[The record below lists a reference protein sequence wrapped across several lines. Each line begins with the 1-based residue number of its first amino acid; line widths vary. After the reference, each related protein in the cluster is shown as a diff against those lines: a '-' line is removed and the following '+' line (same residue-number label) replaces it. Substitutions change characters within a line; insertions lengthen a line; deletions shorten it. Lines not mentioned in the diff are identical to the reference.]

1 MFQNTMVSTLKHTL
15 KKTPQQNK
23 FLISRVS
30 LLGCVLKSY
39 WIKSDDC
46 ENGGLAIKIY
56 LAGTIALIC
65 INMILLVALV
75 NRSAQ
80 GSMTETQK
88 RLAVSPLLVCK

>member
-1 MFQNTMVSTLKHTL
+1 MSKS
-15 KKTPQQNK
+15 
-23 FLISRVS
+23 LILSIHRVS

-56 LAGTIALIC
+56 LAGTIALISV
-65 INMILLVALV
+65 NMILLVALV